1 MDSLFVVS
9 QENSIKYRILDAA
22 APYLEGKT
30 VKDLVIGISLI
41 GCQLSD
47 DSLGVSYMLRHGL
60 PPECSAFGYA
70 QEAIGKPAAEIARWF
85 VDGQDNLQRSIGNAV
100 LTAASQALDIAD
112 DTDTACFFGMDI
124 KPTDTLGMIGLIKP
138 VAKVLENKVKEF
150 YVFDA
155 GASAFGNNVQL
166 CSMDMQPEILPKCT
180 KMIITGSST
189 INGSI
194 DELLA
199 MCSNAEQIALVGSST
214 PMFPEA
220 WKETNVLSLAG
231 SWWKNGEKDNLF
243 KAISLGGGIA
253 QVQAYVQKKIAYVK

>member
-1 MDSLFVVS
+1 MDSIFIVS
-9 QENSIKYRILDAA
+9 QENSIKYRILEAA
-22 APYLEGKT
+22 TPYLEGKT
-30 VKDLVIGISLI
+30 VEDLVIGISLI

-47 DSLGVSYMLRHGL
+47 SSIGVSYMLRHGL

-70 QEAIGKPAAEIARWF
+70 QEAIGKSALEVARWF
-85 VDGQDNLQRSIGNAV
+85 VEGQDNLQRSIGNAV
-100 LTAASQALDIAD
+100 LTAASQSLEIAD
-112 DTDTACFFGMDI
+112 DTDQACFFGMDI

-138 VAKVLENKVKEF
+138 VAKVLEDKVKEF

-155 GASAFGNNVQL
+155 GASAFGENVQL
-166 CSMDMQPEILPKCT
+166 CSMEMQEEILPKCT

-194 DELLA
+194 DGLLE
-199 MCSNAEQIALVGSST
+199 MCRNAEQITLVGSST

-220 WKETNVLSLAG
+220 WQDTNVVTLAG
-231 SWWKNGEKDNLF
+231 SWWKNDEKEKLF

-253 QVQAYVQKKIAYVK
+253 QVQPYVQKKIAYVK